1 MDFITK
7 SYRALYWYLFIA
19 LIFRA
24 PFKVKQS
31 VTFKHKMDELAETG
45 TPICCSFLKCWP
57 LLLIKIHKFNFHA
70 ANHFKLEDAE
80 NGIFTTR

>member
-7 SYRALYWYLFIA
+7 RYRVLYRYLFIA

-45 TPICCSFLKCWP
+45 TLNCYSFLKCWP
-57 LLLIKIHKFNFHA
+57 LLLIKIHKFNLHA
-70 ANHFKLEDAE
+70 TNHL
-80 NGIFTTR
+80 RRR